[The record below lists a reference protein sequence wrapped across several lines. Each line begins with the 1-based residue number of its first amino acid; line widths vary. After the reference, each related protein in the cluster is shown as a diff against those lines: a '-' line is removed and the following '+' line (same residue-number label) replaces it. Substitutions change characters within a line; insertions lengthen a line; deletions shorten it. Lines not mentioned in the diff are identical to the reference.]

1 MENNDA
7 LVAGFDSEKDDNLS
21 ISLRKADGV
30 KDGIIVYLSGYID
43 TYNSTLLWLVLSFK
57 TLKQLILPSLH
68 S

>member
-43 TYNSTLLWLVLSFK
+43 TYNSTFFQ
-57 TLKQLILPSLH
+57 KQVMK
-68 S
+68 

>member
-30 KDGIIVYLSGYID
+30 KDGIIV
-43 TYNSTLLWLVLSFK
+43 
-57 TLKQLILPSLH
+57 
-68 S
+68 